1 MPNLFILSLV
11 APSVKL
17 YNLEISEIVSFL
29 SKRSISIASLD
40 IIVFLYEISIPNLF
54 IALLTALSLVIP

>member
-17 YNLEISEIVSFL
+17 YNLEISEIVSFYQ
-29 SKRSISIASLD
+29 KE
-40 IIVFLYEISIPNLF
+40 VFLY
-54 IALLTALSLVIP
+54 LL